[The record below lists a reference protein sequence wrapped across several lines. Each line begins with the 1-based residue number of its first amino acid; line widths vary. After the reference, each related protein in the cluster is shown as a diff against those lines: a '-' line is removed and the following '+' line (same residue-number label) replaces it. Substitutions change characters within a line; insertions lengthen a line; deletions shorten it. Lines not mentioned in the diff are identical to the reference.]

1 KLLAETQAWID
12 DLRARELALKRRGR
26 WQSSDL
32 LRHTADRQRAI
43 DRLVYPAKHFDD
55 VAEIDELVRA
65 EIAGG
70 SVAIVCRSTAG
81 IYEVERQLRRLHG
94 RRLGVIAL
102 QRDAATYS
110 LRQVDPY
117 LPASLEK
124 VYAHLNLIDPA
135 AGGHRSGNRWAGSAD
150 IGGSPR
156 GSGTRVAP
164 EQIARACEQAFSAPT
179 FLRRLGRIA
188 SAALRSTSVMIAAL
202 ALACILRLLDDRI
215 GLESGIAPSLASQ
228 FPMLLLG
235 FGGAF
240 FFLRGRRAPGIYGL
254 RRFAGLDW
262 CLVLPRLPIA
272 LTQSMLGGP
281 APALGALV
289 FGVAAGMARER
300 SESIVSPILLHWIGI
315 AVVLLARAGCM

>member
-1 KLLAETQAWID
+1 EIDGQTRARIMPLLRLQGAIDAQGLELSDLCGLPPKLLAETQAWID

-32 LRHTADRQRAI
+32 LRHTADRLRAI

-81 IYEVERQLRRLHG
+81 IYEVERQLRRRH
-94 RRLGVIAL
+94 
-102 QRDAATYS
+102 
-110 LRQVDPY
+110 
-117 LPASLEK
+117 
-124 VYAHLNLIDPA
+124 
-135 AGGHRSGNRWAGSAD
+135 
-150 IGGSPR
+150 
-156 GSGTRVAP
+156 
-164 EQIARACEQAFSAPT
+164 
-179 FLRRLGRIA
+179 GRIA

-262 CLVLPRLPIA
+262 CLVLPFA
-272 LTQSMLGGP
+272 MF
-281 APALGALV
+281 GALAGGV
-289 FGVAAGMARER
+289 WTPAVPLSTFGWPEFLALLTLPVAADLIFRGLVQG
-300 SESIVSPILLHWIGI
+300 S
-315 AVVLLARAGCM
+315 

>member
-1 KLLAETQAWID
+1 
-12 DLRARELALKRRGR
+12 
-26 WQSSDL
+26 
-32 LRHTADRQRAI
+32 
-43 DRLVYPAKHFDD
+43 
-55 VAEIDELVRA
+55 
-65 EIAGG
+65 
-70 SVAIVCRSTAG
+70 
-81 IYEVERQLRRLHG
+81 
-94 RRLGVIAL
+94 
-102 QRDAATYS
+102 
-110 LRQVDPY
+110 
-117 LPASLEK
+117 
-124 VYAHLNLIDPA
+124 
-135 AGGHRSGNRWAGSAD
+135 
-150 IGGSPR
+150 
-156 GSGTRVAP
+156 
-164 EQIARACEQAFSAPT
+164 
-179 FLRRLGRIA
+179 
-188 SAALRSTSVMIAAL
+188 MIAAL

-262 CLVLPRLPIA
+262 CLVLPFAMFGALAGGVWTPAVPLSTFGWPEFLALLTLPVAAELIFRGLVQGSLLTSFPIQKCGGSWFLSRPAVLSAVLYALWGVVLPRLPIA
-272 LTQSMLGGP
+272 LTQTMLGGP